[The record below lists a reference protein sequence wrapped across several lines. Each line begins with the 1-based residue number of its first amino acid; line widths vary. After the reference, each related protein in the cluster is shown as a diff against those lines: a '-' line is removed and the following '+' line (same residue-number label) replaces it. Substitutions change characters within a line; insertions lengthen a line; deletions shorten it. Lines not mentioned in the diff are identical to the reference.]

1 MHPGEILKEEFMK
14 PLGLSMNKLGLDLR
28 APVTRIDRSKPRQ
41 AAKGGGK
48 DAYAGTSRSLMQ
60 PERLRALR
68 SRHLSCGPGGK
79 SVRNSAGLTIRMPR

>member
-1 MHPGEILKEEFMK
+1 MHPGEILQEEFMK

-28 APVTRIDRSKPRQ
+28 APVMRIDRSKPRQ

-68 SRHLSCGPGGK
+68 SRHLSCGPGAK
-79 SVRNSAGLTIRMPR
+79 A